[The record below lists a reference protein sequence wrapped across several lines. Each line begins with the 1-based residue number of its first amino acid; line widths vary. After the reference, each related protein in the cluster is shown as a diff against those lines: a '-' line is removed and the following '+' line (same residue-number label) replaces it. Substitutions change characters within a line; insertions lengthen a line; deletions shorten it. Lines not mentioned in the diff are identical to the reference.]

1 MSLINWGRGS
11 AVDLPEGEMSFQ
23 LMEGSGFPLAW
34 HIRETL
40 EPSFTTR
47 SLERLMIFGGTGET
61 EIKGKFNEGPY
72 WSSEQSFLWH
82 LDIVWLDWST
92 RCVCKSQ
99 IPRSPENST
108 FRPSCFLLKQ
118 TGASLYLPRAFEGD
132 RNKATISWSPR
143 LELDTGLGGWEGSR
157 TPLWHH
163 KGIFPEDLMRG
174 SWYTFLKML

>member
-61 EIKGKFNEGPY
+61 EIKGKFNEGINPY
-72 WSSEQSFLWH
+72 WSSEQCFWWH
-82 LDIVWLDWST
+82 LDIIWLDWST

-108 FRPSCFLLKQ
+108 FRPSCFLLKLALRC
-118 TGASLYLPRAFEGD
+118 TFHMLLKGTETKRPSV
-132 RNKATISWSPR
+132 
-143 LELDTGLGGWEGSR
+143 GLRGWNW
-157 TPLWHH
+157 TPGWGVGRGHAHH
-163 KGIFPEDLMRG
+163 CDIIKGYFQRI
-174 SWYTFLKML
+174 